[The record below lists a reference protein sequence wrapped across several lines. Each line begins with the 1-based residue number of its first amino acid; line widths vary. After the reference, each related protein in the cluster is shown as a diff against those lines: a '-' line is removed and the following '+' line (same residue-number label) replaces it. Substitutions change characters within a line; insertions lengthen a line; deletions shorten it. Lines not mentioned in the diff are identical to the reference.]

1 MSSIPTSAMR
11 RAFAH
16 DDADGSTTRVSRRQ
30 RVMDA
35 ARARPK
41 TAIAAGAALVASLAA
56 AAAVPLVRS
65 RRRAE
70 TA

>member
-1 MSSIPTSAMR
+1 MP

-16 DDADGSTTRVSRRQ
+16 DDADASTTHVSRRQ

-56 AAAVPLVRS
+56 AAAVPVVRS

>member
-1 MSSIPTSAMR
+1 MP

-16 DDADGSTTRVSRRQ
+16 DDADDSTTRVSRRQ
-30 RVMDA
+30 RMMDA

-41 TAIAAGAALVASLAA
+41 TAIAAGAALVAGLTA

-70 TA
+70 AA